1 MKSKRILISFLL
13 GSILIT
19 GCANDFVR
27 PEGSTSYTSSG
38 AVGGAVA
45 GALAGQVIGQ
55 DTKGTLIGA
64 AAGALLGTAVG
75 SSMQQQENEFRNVL
89 YSSGVGIVNT
99 GNSILLTLP
108 GGLTFPIDGA
118 KIKPEFT
125 RQLNSIAY
133 VLNKYPNSR
142 IKITGHTDNTGSYNH
157 NLSLSEQR
165 AYSVRNYL
173 VRQGVASQRITSLGL
188 ASDLPI
194 ASNATKAG
202 RQANRRVTIEVISR

>member
-1 MKSKRILISFLL
+1 MKSKRISIGFLL
-13 GSILIT
+13 GAILIT
-19 GCANDFVR
+19 GCTNDFVR
-27 PEGSTSYTSSG
+27 PEGSTSYTNSG
-38 AVGGAVA
+38 AMSGAIA
-45 GALAGQVIGQ
+45 GALAGQAIGQ

-75 SSMQQQENEFRNVL
+75 SSIQQQENEFRNVL

-99 GNSILLTLP
+99 GRSILLTLP

-157 NLSLSEQR
+157 NLNLSEQR

-173 VRQGVASQRITSLGL
+173 VRQGVGSQRITSLGM
-188 ASDLPI
+188 ASDLPV
-194 ASNATKAG
+194 ASNASKAG